1 MGLEERFDSA
11 GIWLDV
17 IALVGIGFLVLTA
30 VEWIW
35 DLSTRQRGW
44 VESLTNAAIAVIGEL
59 VERSAFGLIIIIGLI
74 VVEPLAVLDIPMTPV
89 TWLLAILAADL
100 TYYWEHRIEHRVR
113 FFWAY
118 HSVHH
123 SSPEFNLTTA
133 FRLAWIEGAIV
144 WIFFVPMVVVG
155 FDPIQTL
162 IAVLVVVTYQ
172 TWIHTRKIGKLGVL
186 DRILNTASTH
196 RVHHGM
202 NARYLDKNF
211 GGIFIMWDR
220 LFGTYEAEEE
230 PVMFGI
236 TEPVASANPFVV
248 NFFEFYAIARDCIR
262 SQRLGDCWCY
272 LFGPPGWR
280 PKPIDA

>member
-1 MGLEERFDSA
+1 MKAINPLIFIERTF
-11 GIWLDV
+11 V
-17 IALVGIGFLVLTA
+17 
-30 VEWIW
+30 
-35 DLSTRQRGW
+35 
-44 VESLTNAAIAVIGEL
+44 
-59 VERSAFGLIIIIGLI
+59 
-74 VVEPLAVLDIPMTPV
+74 
-89 TWLLAILAADL
+89 
-100 TYYWEHRIEHRVR
+100 Y
-113 FFWAY
+113 
-118 HSVHH
+118 SVHH

-144 WIFFVPMVVVG
+144 WIFFVPMVMVG